1 MLFNVF
7 LHCLNMFSG
16 ILTRPAESL
25 LVKFL
30 LRHSNS
36 FQVTEKMILAQQFI
50 FALTFGSLTLTSLMW
65 RIWWAPNNASS
76 WQMGFNSAFK
86 GLSFCNF
93 ALKFHLKF
101 MKIGSLA
108 FLLHFVVLLFFWS
121 FIVFNSCSACDGV
134 PQLLYYLP
142 HCFSFVFTFKT

>member
-86 GLSFCNF
+86 GL
-93 ALKFHLKF
+93 
-101 MKIGSLA
+101 
-108 FLLHFVVLLFFWS
+108 
-121 FIVFNSCSACDGV
+121 
-134 PQLLYYLP
+134 
-142 HCFSFVFTFKT
+142 